1 MKTLLIIGA
10 TGAVGSQLLAQ
21 AFRHPDITK
30 VIAPTRRPLASHPK
44 LENPIIDFEALPV
57 DAHWWQADIAFCT
70 LGTTLK
76 QAGSAQAFYRV
87 DHDYIVR
94 IAELTHA
101 AGTATFVLN
110 STLGADVNGFG
121 LYLKTKGETER
132 DVGDLGFASLI
143 LVRPSLLDGAHRT
156 DQRTG
161 EEFGLLLNRYL
172 GKLIPSKW
180 RAIAVEKVAQMMLS
194 AGLSAKPG
202 VRVIESAEMQKKG
215 AELIKRN

>member
-10 TGAVGSQLLAQ
+10 SGAVGRQLLAQ
-21 AFRHPDITK
+21 ALRHPDIAK
-30 VIAPTRRPLASHPK
+30 VIAPTRRPLEPHAK
-44 LENPIIDFEALPV
+44 LTNPIIDFEALPT
-57 DAHWWQADIAFCT
+57 DAPWWQADIACST

-101 AGTATFVLN
+101 AGTKTFVLN
-110 STLGADVNGFG
+110 STLGADANGFG

-132 DVGDLGFASLI
+132 DVGDLGFASLT
-143 LVRPSLLDGAHRT
+143 LVRPSLLDGATRT

-161 EEFGLLLNRYL
+161 EEIGLWLNRYV
-172 GKLIPSKW
+172 GKLIPMKW
-180 RAIAVEKVAQMMLS
+180 RAISVEKVAQMMLS
-194 AGLSAKPG
+194 AGLTAAPG
-202 VRVIESAEMQKKG
+202 LRVIESAE
-215 AELIKRN
+215 IHRSFN